1 MANKK
6 YVKQAELATYRENYK
21 PISCPILGNL
31 SFTPVVDH
39 DHQTGR
45 IRGVISLEGN
55 ALLGK
60 VENFYRSR
68 CVNAAKDLPTVLRRM
83 ADYLECSQGPL
94 HPVGIRQVTKR
105 FNRDT
110 KSNQLEILSELT
122 DDIELINSCK
132 NSKARTKLYR
142 RLLLED

>member
-1 MANKK
+1 MANQK
-6 YVKQAELATYRENYK
+6 YVKQAELAAYRENYK
-21 PISCPILGNL
+21 PISCPILGNTE
-31 SFTPVVDH
+31 FTPVVDH

-68 CVNAAKDLPTVLRRM
+68 CARAAKDLPTVLRKM

-94 HPVGIRQVTKR
+94 HPVGVRQVTKR
-105 FNRDT
+105 FSRDT
-110 KSNQLEILSELT
+110 KDNQYEILSELT
-122 DDIELINSCK
+122 DDIELIRSCK

-142 RLLLED
+142 RLLLEE